1 MPRMQFQTEISKA
14 GLERFAEPERWQYI
28 FQEEN
33 TKLGTEA
40 QFEIRFYCFPFLYH
54 VQKCNLFLTMTA
66 TFPLSILPGLV
77 P

>member
-1 MPRMQFQTEISKA
+1 MPRMQFQIEISKA
-14 GLERFAEPERWQYI
+14 GFERFAEPEHWQDI

-40 QFEIRFYCFPFLYH
+40 QFEIRFYCFPFLSH
-54 VQKCNLFLTMTA
+54 VQNWKLFLTMTA
-66 TFPLSILPGLV
+66 TFPLSILPGLL